1 MANKLVIHKNAD
13 EIQIAVL
20 NEKQE
25 LVQLQKESLSDKNK
39 IQVGDIFLGRVKRVL
54 PSLNAAF
61 VEINHPKEGFLYY
74 LDLGNFIKN
83 QIKYFNVLLNSKQY
97 KPIEELELKDEA
109 PKEGNIKDYLKPGQV
124 LPVRVIKEPIS
135 NKGARLSASLSFA
148 GNYLVF
154 IPFSKGVMISRKIED
169 NSKKKYFRK
178 VLEGTIHKNI
188 GIIVRTAAA
197 QTDIDTLV
205 REYESLY
212 HKWEKFCFSVIKADR
227 TKIPVKI
234 YSENTR
240 AISFLRDILSL
251 DVSEILID
259 DEDIYNELKSYLVKS
274 RPEWLNKVSYK
285 KTKQGLFMD
294 LGIDKKIQ
302 KSFGKYV
309 SFGQGSYLIIEKT
322 EALHTI
328 DINSGKFRNKLL
340 KPEEAALEVNLK
352 ATEEI
357 AKQLK
362 LRDLGGIIVI
372 DFIDQREEQNRK
384 KVVEELKKHLQQ
396 DKAKIN
402 VLPMSKFGLVQITR
416 ERVRPE
422 VKIENEKKCPYC
434 KGTGTLMEPEI
445 SVIDKIIE
453 AVKKSP
459 KKNLTLRVHPFV
471 KAYLANS
478 PFKFKLKW
486 LFKQNKWVKIL
497 EDSSLTVLEF
507 SLS

>member
-13 EIQIAVL
+13 EVQIAVL
-20 NEKQE
+20 NEKNE

-39 IQVGDIFLGRVKRVL
+39 IQVGDIFLGRVKKIM

-61 VEINHPKEGFLYY
+61 VDIGHSKEGFLYY
-74 LDLGNFIKN
+74 LDLGNYIKS

-97 KPIEELELKDEA
+97 TPIEEIELKEEA
-109 PKEGNIKDYLKPGQV
+109 PKEGNIKDYVKPNLT

-154 IPFSKGVMISRKIED
+154 IPFSEGVMISRKIED
-169 NSKKKYFRK
+169 NAKKRYLRK
-178 VLEGTIHKNI
+178 VLEGTIHKNT
-188 GIIVRTAAA
+188 GIIVRTAAEK
-197 QTDIDTLV
+197 TDIDTLIK
-205 REYESLY
+205 EYDSLY

-227 TKIPVKI
+227 LKVPMKI

-240 AISFLRDILSL
+240 AVSFLRDILSL

-259 DEDIYNELKSYLVKS
+259 DEGIYNDLKSYLVKTH
-274 RPEWLNKVSYK
+274 PEWLNKVTYK
-285 KTKQGLFMD
+285 RTKQGLFLD

-309 SFGQGSYLIIEKT
+309 SFGKGSYLIIEKT

-328 DINSGKFRNKLL
+328 DINSGKFKDKTLS
-340 KPEEAALEVNLK
+340 PEDAALKVNLS

-362 LRDLGGIIVI
+362 LRDLGGIIVV
-372 DFIDQREEQNRK
+372 DFIDQREEKNRK
-384 KVVEELKKHLQQ
+384 KVVDELKKHLQN

-422 VKIENEKKCPYC
+422 VKIETEHKCPYC
-434 KGTGTLMEPEI
+434 KGTGILMEPES
-445 SVIDKIIE
+445 SVIDKIE
-453 AVKKSP
+453 KSIRETSAR
-459 KKNLTLRVHPFV
+459 KIVLKVHPFV
-471 KAYLANS
+471 RAYLKNS
-478 PFKFKLKW
+478 PFKFKFKW
-486 LFKQNKWVKIL
+486 FFKFKKRVKIK
-497 EDSSLTVLEF
+497 EDTSLNLLEF
-507 SLS
+507 SLE